1 MLKGY
6 CDISLSVACLGG
18 SAAALA
24 LQFNAEDETVSRKPR
39 MSIDANVPEA
49 KPPGG
54 GLSKMLQDTSISGK
68 DVPVN
73 KSSKASDTQD
83 GHLTSLVL
91 KFTTLSEANT
101 EAPSFTV
108 GINGARIGQN
118 KENEVSVPSDTKLA
132 RMAHALIEFYNGSF
146 YLVDRG
152 YDCPASVR
160 IGVGIHKRQWVMA
173 PDACF
178 SAGNSAFRSCGL
190 NSEGYL
196 MLDIVDGPLK
206 GERRVVT
213 KKGATIGR
221 SSDNVLSVPDREL
234 SRRHSKVDYDEKND
248 RFFVCDIGSTNG
260 TYMQLVGPYNGRYKL
275 GLNDH
280 ILVGRTGFSLNR
292 YDFGVSEERGFRQ
305 TMEDANVV
313 IQHLNIGALSA
324 HKGFCPQS
332 FFGVFDGHGGD
343 QASHYL
349 SQKLHVNV
357 ATAISNAAQD
367 LIQSTGEDSS
377 RSSSSREGRRI
388 TASNATDDVVI
399 KCIKDSFAKTDADF
413 ISNSKDAQ
421 HGSTA
426 TTCVVLGQRLYCAN
440 VGDSRTVLCR

>member
-1 MLKGY
+1 MPRKGR
-6 CDISLSVACLGG
+6 D
-18 SAAALA
+18 
-24 LQFNAEDETVSRKPR
+24 ND
-39 MSIDANVPEA
+39 A
-49 KPPGG
+49 KPISG
-54 GLSKMLQDTSISGK
+54 GLSKMLQETSISGK
-68 DVPVN
+68 EMSV
-73 KSSKASDTQD
+73 KSVKAIDTPD

-108 GINGARIGQN
+108 GINGARIGQS
-118 KENEVSVPSDTKLA
+118 KDNEVSVPSDTKLA
-132 RMAHALIEFYNGSF
+132 AMAHASIEFYNGSF

-178 SAGNSAFRSCGL
+178 SAGNSAFKSCGL
-190 NSEGYL
+190 NAEGNL

-234 SRRHSKVDYDEKND
+234 SRRHSKVDYDEKNG
-248 RFFVCDIGSTNG
+248 RYFVCDIGSTNG

-324 HKGFCPQS
+324 HKVFCPQS

-357 ATAISNAAQD
+357 ATAISNAAHD
-367 LIQSTGEDSS
+367 LIQSAAESGGSTRYGAWSE
-377 RSSSSREGRRI
+377 
-388 TASNATDDVVI
+388 ATDKVVF
-399 KCIKDSFAKTDADF
+399 KCIRDSFAKTDADF
-413 ISNSKDAQ
+413 INNSKDAQ

-426 TTCVVLGQRLYCAN
+426 TTCIVLGQRLYCAN
-440 VGDSRTVLCR
+440 VGDSRTIRCR